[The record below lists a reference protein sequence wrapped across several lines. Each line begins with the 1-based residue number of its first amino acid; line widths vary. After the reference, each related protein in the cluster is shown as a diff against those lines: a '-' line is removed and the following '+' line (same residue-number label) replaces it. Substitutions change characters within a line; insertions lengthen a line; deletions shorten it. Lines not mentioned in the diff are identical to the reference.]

1 MESHRGFVGGFVGCC
16 SFPEWCPISFSG
28 SVLTMAETCAPVKM
42 LWSNE
47 QLHFCVTFLLWNKR
61 FWVRKCPFEPSSV
74 SKCSSYVSAFY
85 TRPSNPCDRTVWSLH
100 VKGADLMKSHVPST
114 SNFVTSCWT
123 TELSPL
129 REIGHPWTSRV
140 FRIVQT
146 VLQLFCFSFASGEL
160 CDEVINHCVPDL
172 NPCQHESKCVPLD
185 KGTR

>member
-1 MESHRGFVGGFVGCC
+1 MPVWKCYGLMSSFTFVSLSCSEIRG
-16 SFPEWCPISFSG
+16 SG
-28 SVLTMAETCAPVKM
+28 SGTAHLIPRLSPSRVYTWVLFIP
-42 LWSNE
+42 
-47 QLHFCVTFLLWNKR
+47 
-61 FWVRKCPFEPSSV
+61 
-74 SKCSSYVSAFY
+74 AFQIHVIE
-85 TRPSNPCDRTVWSLH
+85 TVWSLQ

-129 REIGHPWTSRV
+129 REIDHPWTSWV
-140 FRIVQT
+140 FRIVRV

-172 NPCQHESKCVPLD
+172 NPCQHESKCVSLD